1 MAALDNAS
9 DSELDAEKPLLPARI
24 IPSTYAAEG
33 DLSGGGIPYGWTFE
47 TLIGKGTIRERLQR
61 DDSALIKAALRDP
74 HARAAVERREGRR
87 PSRVSDDEWET
98 RLRSRFVR
106 MFINFEFLSTRK
118 RVAVFAFSGHGK
130 YQASLT
136 TDLAARAA
144 TRLTK
149 SVEFGAAFAPGVPAA
164 ARRALVA
171 TWLRELRLAGK
182 ARAKTDV
189 APAYRGDFEAIGF
202 RAATFQNGVVGAL
215 CPVDCVCPLAHPARA
230 AQVVR
235 MSAAL
240 PRWLV
245 AGPVILLAELLR
257 RDRAK
262 LRGAPPTDDA
272 VARLLWTCGTHD
284 RDHWSHAFLR
294 NALLYF

>member
-24 IPSTYAAEG
+24 IPSTYTAEG
-33 DLSGGGIPYGWTFE
+33 DLGGGGIPYGWTFE

-164 ARRALVA
+164 GRRALVA
-171 TWLRELRLAGK
+171 RWLRELRLAGK
-182 ARAKTDV
+182 TRAKTDV

-202 RAATFQNGVVGAL
+202 RAATFQNGVVGAP
-215 CPVDCVCPLAHPARA
+215 CPVDCVSPLAHPARA

-235 MSAAL
+235 MSVEL

-245 AGPVILLAELLR
+245 AGPVVLLAELLR

>member
-1 MAALDNAS
+1 MATLDNDS
-9 DSELDAEKPLLPARI
+9 DSELEEKPLLPARI
-24 IPSTYAAEG
+24 IPSTYTAEG
-33 DLSGGGIPYGWTFE
+33 DLGGGGIPYGWTFE
-47 TLIGKGTIRERLQR
+47 TLIGKGTIRERLER
-61 DDSALIKAALRDP
+61 DGSALIKAALRDP

-87 PSRVSDDEWET
+87 PSRVGDDEWEK

-118 RVAVFAFSGHGK
+118 RVAVFAFAGDGA
-130 YQASLT
+130 YRASLT

-149 SVEFGAAFAPGVPAA
+149 SIEFGAAFAPECSVS
-164 ARRALVA
+164 ARKALVA
-171 TWLRELRLAGK
+171 RWLRELRLAGK
-182 ARAKTDV
+182 TRAKTDV
-189 APAYRGDFEAIGF
+189 AHTYQATFEALGF
-202 RAATFQNGVVGAL
+202 RAATFQNGI
-215 CPVDCVCPLAHPARA
+215 
-230 AQVVR
+230 VVR
-235 MSAAL
+235 MSTEL

-245 AGPVILLAELLR
+245 AGPVILLSELLR
-257 RDRAK
+257 RDRAR
-262 LRGAPPTDDA
+262 LRGAPAAPPTDA

>member
-1 MAALDNAS
+1 VQCSKRALQMAALDNDS

-24 IPSTYAAEG
+24 IPSTYTAEG
-33 DLSGGGIPYGWTFE
+33 DLGGGGIPYGWTFE
-47 TLIGKGTIRERLQR
+47 TLIGKGTIRERLER
-61 DDSALIKAALRDP
+61 DGSALIKAALRDP

-87 PSRVSDDEWET
+87 PSRVGDDEWEK

-118 RVAVFAFSGHGK
+118 RVAVFAFAGDGA
-130 YQASLT
+130 YRASLT

-149 SVEFGAAFAPGVPAA
+149 SIEFGAAFAPECSVR
-164 ARRALVA
+164 ARKALVA
-171 TWLRELRLAGK
+171 RWLRELRLAGK
-182 ARAKTDV
+182 TRAKTDV
-189 APAYRGDFEAIGF
+189 AHTYQATFEALGF
-202 RAATFQNGVVGAL
+202 RAATFQNGI
-215 CPVDCVCPLAHPARA
+215 
-230 AQVVR
+230 VVR

-245 AGPVILLAELLR
+245 AGPVVLLAELLR

-262 LRGAPPTDDA
+262 LRGEPPTDPI
-272 VARLLWTCGTHD
+272 ARLLWTCGTHD